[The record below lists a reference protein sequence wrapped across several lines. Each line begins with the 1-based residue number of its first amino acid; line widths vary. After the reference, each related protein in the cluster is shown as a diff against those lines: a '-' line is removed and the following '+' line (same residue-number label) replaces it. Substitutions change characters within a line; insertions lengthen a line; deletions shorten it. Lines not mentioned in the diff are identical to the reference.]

1 MDLGVRRMGTLVYGS
16 LGISISFED
25 RALMHLQIVIT
36 AKLRR
41 RESFVFSWVDTADA
55 HTGRNAI
62 WLDPASTLH
71 YRYRAV
77 EVPPINRQWIDALML
92 SANTA
97 GGLVFVAEPGA
108 TTDTAPPVSATAS
121 AAPARAHS

>member
-1 MDLGVRRMGTLVYGS
+1 MGTLVYGNS
-16 LGISISFED
+16 GITISFED
-25 RALMHLQIVIT
+25 RALMHLQIVIS

-55 HTGRNAI
+55 DTGRNAI

-77 EVPPINRQWIDALML
+77 AVPPINRQWIDALML
-92 SANTA
+92 SANSA
-97 GGLVFVAEPGA
+97 GGLVFVAEPPMS
-108 TTDTAPPVSATAS
+108 TTTAPRTSVVAS
-121 AAPARAHS
+121 AAPATELA